1 MYTLKRGEDGRL
13 HGPLNKQVWGSYAP
27 RKVMLA
33 WARRQA
39 TKRGFAADTNKR
51 IHIVI
56 DGEICLYEGLS
67 RLFPGATFAL
77 DIRHLE
83 EKLWKVGR
91 TFHPKG
97 SQELAQWVE
106 EKIEL
111 LYTGK
116 AAQLLGDLKKLKLGL
131 SARAKRDEKKREK
144 LSDLIQYM
152 GKRPSMM
159 QYKQLIEEDLVIASG
174 IVEGAARYVVG
185 ERMDCGGMR
194 WIPERGEALLHLRC
208 IELNGN
214 WDHFFAWGYHQ
225 WLEKMRKGEKVKIRT
240 KEPDPLDTID
250 SIDSHFRDP
259 IEDDEIEDDEIPKAA

>member
-1 MYTLKRGEDGRL
+1 MYTLKGGEDGRL
-13 HGPLNKQVWGSYAP
+13 HGPINKQVWGSYAP

-39 TKRGFAADTNKR
+39 TTRGFPPQTDKR
-51 IHIVI
+51 IPIVI

-77 DIRHLE
+77 DIRHVE

-91 TFHPKG
+91 TFHAKG
-97 SQELAQWVE
+97 SKELAQWVE
-106 EKIEL
+106 AKLEL
-111 LYTGK
+111 LYSGQVV
-116 AAQLLGDLKKLKLGL
+116 QLLGELKHLKLSL
-131 SARAKRDEKKREK
+131 SARAKRDEKKRKK

-152 GKRPSMM
+152 AKRPSMM
-159 QYKQLIEEDLVIASG
+159 DYEQLIEEDLVIASG

-194 WIPERGEALLHLRC
+194 WIPERAEALLHLRC

-214 WDHFFAWGYHQ
+214 WDDFFAWEYQ
-225 WLEKMRKGEKVKIRT
+225 KWLEKMRTGEKVKIRT
-240 KEPDPLDTID
+240 EVPDPLITID
-250 SIDSHFRDP
+250 SIDSDCRDH
-259 IEDDEIEDDEIPKAA
+259 IEDDGIEDDDIPKAA